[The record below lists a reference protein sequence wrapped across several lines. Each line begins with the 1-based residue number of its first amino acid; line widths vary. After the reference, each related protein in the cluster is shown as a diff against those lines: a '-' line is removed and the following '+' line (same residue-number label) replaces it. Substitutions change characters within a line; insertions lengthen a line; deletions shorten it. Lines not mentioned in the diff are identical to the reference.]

1 MHTKGQT
8 RYRKHKGANKGRKHK
23 KGQTMYIIDL
33 FILFIGIV
41 YIILMIICK
50 NRNWNIYWVV
60 KWEGKIDKIGFEDI

>member
-23 KGQTMYIIDL
+23 KGQTMHIIDL

-50 NRNWNIYWVV
+50 NRNWNIY
-60 KWEGKIDKIGFEDI
+60 